1 MNGATYITEDARRL
15 LTAANARIHKL
26 KLWMVALSVMSL
38 TLITSMAAIIALQP
52 PVRIEGLAIIKAAAD
67 NAAGYAQQAASAAQA
82 ARGAA
87 IEARIACASHD
98 GRSAQLPAPVA
109 PDGAFK
115 KDQSRIQIEDHHVT
129 IKKSRRKR
137 RK

>member
-1 MNGATYITEDARRL
+1 MAYLSDDAKRMLADASEKNHRL
-15 LTAANARIHKL
+15 I
-26 KLWMVALSVMSL
+26 LWIIGLSVALVVSIG
-38 TLITSMAAIIALQP
+38 TMAAIIAFQP

-87 IEARIACASHD
+87 IEARIACASQG
-98 GRSAQLPAPVA
+98 GRSAPLPAPVS
-109 PDGAFK
+109 PDGAFE
-115 KDQSRIQIEDHHVT
+115 KDQSRIPVEDHHVT

>member
-1 MNGATYITEDARRL
+1 MNKTSYITEDARRL
-15 LTAANARIHKL
+15 LAAANARIHRL
-26 KLWMVALSVMSL
+26 RLWVTALSVLSA
-38 TLITSMAAIIALQP
+38 TVIVTTVAIIAFQP

-67 NAAGYAQQAASAAQA
+67 NASRYAQQSASAAQA

-87 IEARIACASHD
+87 IEARIACD
-98 GRSAQLPAPVA
+98 GRSAPLPAPVA

-115 KDQSRIQIEDHHVT
+115 KDQSRIPVEDHHVT

>member
-1 MNGATYITEDARRL
+1 MAYLSDDAKRMLAAASEKNHRL
-15 LTAANARIHKL
+15 ILWVIGLSAALVVLIGTI
-26 KLWMVALSVMSL
+26 VAV
-38 TLITSMAAIIALQP
+38 IAFQP

-67 NAAGYAQQAASAAQA
+67 NASRYAQQAASAAQA

-98 GRSAQLPAPVA
+98 GRSAPLPAPVS
-109 PDGAFK
+109 PDGAFE
-115 KDQSRIQIEDHHVT
+115 KDQSRIPVEDHHVT